1 MASNVFIFWES
12 NSNTL
17 FLASKDQTLTLNF
30 EHVTFSL
37 PFHLKHGY
45 DDSKTWIGW
54 CLWKMDWMILWHG
67 LVDSKIWIDW
77 SCDMDWYIV
86 KHQPIH
92 VSIFCPYFKNLTEIC
107 DFDSI
112 KSQFIPFCYFSSLL
126 FWWHTTLNSDII
138 RKIRFYCNPQV

>member
-1 MASNVFIFWES
+1 MV
-12 NSNTL
+12 
-17 FLASKDQTLTLNF
+17 DP
-30 EHVTFSL
+30 V
-37 PFHLKHGY
+37 
-45 DDSKTWIGW
+45 TWICW
-54 CLWKMDWMILWHG
+54 SCDMDWLILKYG

-138 RKIRFYCNPQV
+138 RKIRFCCNPQVKRWFLKMIVSEKFANYCHSIASQCGKNFVNSICPYTVFGI